1 MSPGA
6 IAFTAIIVS
15 AAEWLA
21 VIVALAA
28 LIYTKRI
35 LLAAT
40 PKPQAPTQP
49 RPDAATAPADGDAKT
64 GPVPLGR
71 PA

>member
-1 MSPGA
+1 VSPGA

-35 LLAAT
+35 MLAAT
-40 PKPQAPTQP
+40 PKPQAPQP